1 MTISAYALL
10 GFAAWTLLTLTA
22 TVGFYRWSRV
32 FTGRA
37 SVAEWRADEPQGS
50 EWYRRA
56 MRAHANCVEN
66 LPVFATVVLLGLVS
80 GLQDP
85 RFDALA
91 VLVVVARVLQ
101 TLVHV
106 SLVQTNVVASVRFAF
121 FFAQV
126 LAMVAMMVILV

>member
-1 MTISAYALL
+1 MTVSAYALL
-10 GFAAWTLLTLTA
+10 AFAAWTLFTLAA
-22 TVGFYRWSRV
+22 TVGVYRWSRV

>member
-10 GFAAWTLLTLTA
+10 GFAAWTLFTLTA
-22 TVGFYRWSRV
+22 TVGVYRWSRV

-50 EWYRRA
+50 EWYRRS

-66 LPVFATVVLLGLVS
+66 LPVFAVVVLLGLVS
-80 GLQDP
+80 GLQDS

-91 VLVVVARVLQ
+91 ILVVVARVLQ
-101 TLVHV
+101 TSVHV

-126 LAMVAMMVILV
+126 LAMLAMMAMLV

>member
-10 GFAAWTLLTLTA
+10 GFAAWTLFTLAA
-22 TVGFYRWSRV
+22 TVGVYRWSRV

-50 EWYRRA
+50 EWYRRS

-66 LPVFATVVLLGLVS
+66 LPVFAVVVLLGLVS
-80 GLQDP
+80 GLQDS

-91 VLVVVARVLQ
+91 ILVVVARVLQ
-101 TLVHV
+101 TSVHV

-126 LAMVAMMVILV
+126 LAMLAMMAMLV